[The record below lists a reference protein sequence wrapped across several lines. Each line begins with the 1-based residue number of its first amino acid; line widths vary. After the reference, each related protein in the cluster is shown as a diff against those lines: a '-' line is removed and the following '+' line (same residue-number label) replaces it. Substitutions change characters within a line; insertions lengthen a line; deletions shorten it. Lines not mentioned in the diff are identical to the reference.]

1 MKVIESCLADSNA
14 SVDSLKLD
22 SAALARV
29 IAEVRNDAVSA
40 PTAYNRVHN
49 RHNR

>member
-1 MKVIESCLADSNA
+1 MDTTGHSIKVSATE
-14 SVDSLKLD
+14 SLKLD
-22 SAALARV
+22 SAALRRLV
-29 IAEVRNDAVSA
+29 REVRNHAVST

>member
-1 MKVIESCLADSNA
+1 MEATKFCRADAVA
-14 SVDSLKLD
+14 STDSLRLD
-22 SAALARV
+22 SAALARLMN
-29 IAEVRNDAVSA
+29 EVRNQAVSA